1 MFACKEVEYLGHL
14 ISGDGVRID
23 PRKTATM
30 QQWPIPKDV
39 KALKG
44 FLGLTGYYR
53 KFVKGYGQIVAP
65 LSALLRKASFTWTSK
80 ASHAFQLLKDA
91 MSNPPVLALPDF
103 SKSFVVECDPS
114 GIGVGAVLIQNQ
126 RPIAYQNKA
135 LNGKSLALSTY
146 EKELLALVV
155 AVKKWRPYLLGR
167 PFMIKTDHQSLKYLL
182 EQKIGTLAQQ
192 KWITKLFDYAF
203 LVEFKHGKENLIA
216 NAFSRREAVEDGV
229 VEGVKVGNPFYY
241 FFPYMTLFR
250 SVKPKQEDLTL
261 HP

>member
-14 ISGDGVRID
+14 IFGDGVRID

-65 LSALLRKASFTWTSK
+65 LSALLRKATITWTSK

-91 MSNPPVLALPDF
+91 MSNPLVLALPDF
-103 SKSFVVECDPS
+103 SKSFMVECDAS
-114 GIGVGAVLIQNQ
+114 GLGVGAVLMQNQ
-126 RPIAYQNKA
+126 RPIDYHSQA
-135 LNGKSLALSTY
+135 LKGKSLALSTY

-155 AVKKWRPYLLGR
+155 AMKKWRPYLLGR
-167 PFMIKTDHQSLKYLL
+167 PFVIKTDHQSLKYLL
-182 EQKIGTLAQQ
+182 KQKIGTPAQQ
-192 KWITKLFDYAF
+192 KWITKLLGYAF
-203 LVEFKHGKENLIA
+203 LVEYKHGKENLGSSA
-216 NAFSRREAVEDGV
+216 QDLKAQVLQQVHASPLGGHSGYLKSFQRLKKDFYWTGM
-229 VEGVKVGNPFYY
+229 VK
-241 FFPYMTLFR
+241 
-250 SVKPKQEDLTL
+250 DLK
-261 HP
+261 